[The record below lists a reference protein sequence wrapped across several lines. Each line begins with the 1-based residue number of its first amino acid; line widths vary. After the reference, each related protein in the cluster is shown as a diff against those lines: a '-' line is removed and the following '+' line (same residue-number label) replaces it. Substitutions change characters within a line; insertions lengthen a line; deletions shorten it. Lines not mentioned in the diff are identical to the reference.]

1 MQENVEAKHDM
12 ICNPATTR
20 IPGEP
25 QVKLDQFFEKMLPAF
40 TKIVKPSVPKFKGE
54 PLAHSKFIAAFK
66 VEVDKKE
73 VYNATD
79 KLKFLL
85 DAKEES
91 AKSCLTKFLPGSEKY
106 KKTWTA
112 RDERFGRVDT
122 VLCPQLKG
130 E

>member
-1 MQENVEAKHDM
+1 
-12 ICNPATTR
+12 
-20 IPGEP
+20 
-25 QVKLDQFFEKMLPAF
+25 MLPAF
-40 TKIVKPSVPKFKGE
+40 TKNCQTKCAKINGE
-54 PLAHSKFIAAFK
+54 PLAYSKFIAAFK

-91 AKSCLTKFLPGSEKY
+91 AKSCLAKCLSGSEKY

-112 RDERFGRVDT
+112 RDERFGRADT

-130 E
+130 V